1 MLHFKMLKTII
12 IMVLTVQFIAHGAD
26 STSVQV
32 SGTVNLGCG
41 GAINKSNPLS
51 MHTFFKV
58 FPHHVFCW
66 YSLFI
71 IARSH
76 CYYTV

>member
-1 MLHFKMLKTII
+1 MLKTII

-41 GAINKSNPLS
+41 GAINKSNPLR
-51 MHTFFKV
+51 MYTFFKSISASCFLLV
-58 FPHHVFCW
+58 QLVY
-66 YSLFI
+66 YS
-71 IARSH
+71 
-76 CYYTV
+76 